1 MLPNLNPAW
10 SVHAVG
16 EQTSVGAVAA
26 LAPGSKNIV
35 SITRD
40 GVGEYIIIMDTP
52 LGMNDGVM
60 IVTPVF
66 VAGVVIAQPV
76 RETPVPALTR
86 RAIFIFD
93 EVLGGLDAAFKF
105 VLFRYNTP

>member
-10 SVHAVG
+10 SVHAAG

-26 LAPGSKNIV
+26 LAPRSKNIV
-35 SITRD
+35 SIIRD
-40 GVGEYIIIMDTP
+40 GAGEYIITMDTP

-66 VAGVVIAQPV
+66 VAGVVIAQPIL
-76 RETPVPALTR
+76 ETPVIDLTR
-86 RAIFIFD
+86 RFIVIVD
-93 EVLGGLDAAFKF
+93 GVLGGLDAAFKF
-105 VLFRYNTP
+105 VLFRYNAP